1 MLVTEFNS
9 FTVEDKPGEQWI
21 RLRGKH
27 GEKEE
32 IKVEVTMF
40 DGSVPAARL
49 GIDGNSD
56 DVKLHISLIVDV
68 LKGENCDN
76 VLEFICST
84 WSDSLEIQKV
94 FMLKRDQMVAK
105 PYIGP
110 NFK

>member
-1 MLVTEFNS
+1 MEGFCFS
-9 FTVEDKPGEQWI
+9 CFVEDKLGEKWI
-21 RLRGKH
+21 QLRSKH

-40 DGSVPAARL
+40 DGSVPAARP
-49 GIDGNSD
+49 GNDGNSD

-68 LKGENCDN
+68 LKGENCD
-76 VLEFICST
+76 VLEFICSV

-105 PYIGP
+105 PYIRP